1 MRSENEFLRAVEQQ
15 VREHP
20 QAPAHKAPNGLT
32 TTYAELWEASDRIA
46 AALAARTEKRQPA
59 VVLGHKS
66 ACMIAGFLG
75 CLKSGHAF
83 VPVDTE
89 MPLTRLA
96 DILSQLGETLVVVTE
111 DKDILRSEAFVSFHE
126 FVRIPFFCFE
136 EWKNILESHL

>member
-15 VREHP
+15 VCEHP

-66 ACMIAGFLG
+66 HVWSQGFSAALKAG
-75 CLKSGHAF
+75 
-83 VPVDTE
+83 
-89 MPLTRLA
+89 M
-96 DILSQLGETLVVVTE
+96 
-111 DKDILRSEAFVSFHE
+111 RSS
-126 FVRIPFFCFE
+126 P
-136 EWKNILESHL
+136 